1 MRRLRGWEETVA
13 VHGRRRMGVWLL
25 GALLALS
32 LAAPVSASAAG
43 VTFAAPPGA
52 RSYPDQSEGPAG
64 YTEAPLAIRTTD
76 TRPAIT
82 IQADGGTQLQCHFDD
97 VFTTQTCG
105 GPGPGCAAV
114 CGSFEPAAPL
124 GPDSDPFSPGHFLA
138 VDLMDADGNA
148 VASVWVNIDVDTTA
162 PVIRLASSG
171 GVLTNGTPGGNGIE
185 PLRPNFDFQVTDS
198 NSVGGDVDTISCAWG
213 PATSSPAFTPC
224 GRSTG
229 SIGSRS
235 FDPRLPYR
243 HRLYRLQVRATD
255 DFGRSTTA
263 AGVYDPMPCLLSV
276 RRPAR
281 LGSLLSSGIATT
293 VRCDTS
299 KRLEVAAFAFMV
311 DGDRSGSPRHAVS
324 ENPILGEYQ
333 IAKAAPTFTVSRR
346 FRLSHAARASLAHA
360 HVLGLVL
367 AAGTPDK
374 IGSGTADDSLSYQAF
389 TLRR

>member
-1 MRRLRGWEETVA
+1 
-13 VHGRRRMGVWLL
+13 MGAWLL
-25 GALLALS
+25 GGLLVVSVALPA
-32 LAAPVSASAAG
+32 SASAAG
-43 VTFAAPPGA
+43 ITFVAPPGA
-52 RSYPDQSEGPAG
+52 RGYPDQTEGPVG

-76 TRPAIT
+76 TRPTIT

-105 GPGPGCAAV
+105 APGPGCAAV
-114 CGSFEPAAPL
+114 CGSFQPAAPL
-124 GPDSDPFSPGHFLA
+124 GPDSNPFSPGHFLA
-138 VDLMDADGNA
+138 VDLMDAGGNT
-148 VASVWVNIDVDTTA
+148 VASEWVNIDVDTTA
-162 PVIRLASSG
+162 PVTRLASSG
-171 GVLTNGTPGGNGIE
+171 GVLTNGTPGGNGTE

-198 NSVGGDVDTISCAWG
+198 NSVGGDVDSISCAWG
-213 PATSSPAFTPC
+213 LATSNPAFTPC
-224 GRSTG
+224 GLSTG

-243 HRLYRLQVRATD
+243 HRLYRLQVHATD

-299 KRLEVAAFAFMV
+299 KRLEVAAYAFMV
-311 DGDRSGSPRHAVS
+311 DGDRSGSPRFAVS
-324 ENPILGEYQ
+324 ENPILGEYR
-333 IAKAAPTFTVSRR
+333 IAKATRTFTVSQRLH
-346 FRLSHAARASLAHA
+346 LSHAARSSLAHA
-360 HVLGLVL
+360 HLLGLVL
-367 AAGTPDK
+367 AAGDPDK
-374 IGSGTADDSLSYQAF
+374 VGSADDSLSYQVI